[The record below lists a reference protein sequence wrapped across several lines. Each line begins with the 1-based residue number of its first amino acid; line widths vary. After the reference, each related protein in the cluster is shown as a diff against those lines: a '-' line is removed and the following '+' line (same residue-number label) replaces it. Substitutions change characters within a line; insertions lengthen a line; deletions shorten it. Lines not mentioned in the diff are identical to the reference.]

1 VRRTATGVR
10 PAVPAVLLAVL
21 AVCCAGCVAPAP
33 GIAPYQSKAARAA
46 GAALS
51 QVETA
56 RTAVAASQRG
66 RLPQAYLE
74 VLLSGAE
81 DDLGSVQQAFDS
93 VQPPDDPRADRI
105 RTDLDD
111 LLGQAADGLGALRIA
126 ARRQDTAELAS
137 TAHALELVAS
147 GLSTFDPAG
156 TR

>member
-1 VRRTATGVR
+1 VRRA
-10 PAVPAVLLAVL
+10 AVGVLLA
-21 AVCCAGCVAPAP
+21 ACCAGCVAPAP
-33 GIAPYQSKAARAA
+33 GIGAYQGKAARAA

-56 RTAVAASQRG
+56 RTAVAASQQG
-66 RLPQAYLE
+66 RLPHAYLE
-74 VLLSGAE
+74 VMLSTAE

-126 ARRQDTAELAS
+126 ARRHDAGELAS